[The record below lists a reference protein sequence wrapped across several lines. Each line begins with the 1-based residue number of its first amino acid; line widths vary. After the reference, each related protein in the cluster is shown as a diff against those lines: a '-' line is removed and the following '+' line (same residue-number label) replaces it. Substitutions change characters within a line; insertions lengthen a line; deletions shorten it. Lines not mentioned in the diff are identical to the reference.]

1 MIPQM
6 REFAAAD
13 KSSFAKSLKTLNAL
27 FNIMRIMRIWAAS
40 CRVFGWKSAE
50 TPPLL
55 FRGGA
60 QMLTSPPRTRRK
72 KFETPPH
79 LGVITQ

>member
-27 FNIMRIMRIWAAS
+27 FNIMRVMRIRAAS

-50 TPPLL
+50 TPP
-55 FRGGA
+55 FFSAAG
-60 QMLTSPPRTRRK
+60 RK
-72 KFETPPH
+72 C
-79 LGVITQ
+79 